1 MIIHFYKVLVSLFS
15 IIIPSFPSPSFK
27 LLLFFE
33 IFMQFFSDYI
43 YPPTQDSAS
52 IPPPIHL
59 STSAHQVPLCWL
71 ITPGCEAALE
81 CGLYISYQTT
91 EENRLSIFQ
100 QQPNVNS
107 STTRGGISYLP
118 SPFLAEILSGFNLY
132 IDCIGLCM
140 LSQQQL

>member
-1 MIIHFYKVLVSLFS
+1 MIIHFYKRLGSLFF

-43 YPPTQDSAS
+43 YPPTQDIAL
-52 IPPPIHL
+52 IPPPVHL
-59 STSAHQVPLCWL
+59 YVSPSRL

-81 CGLYISYQTT
+81 CSLYINYQTT
-91 EENRLSIFQ
+91 EENQLSTFQ

-107 STTRGGISYLP
+107 STTRGGISYLLP
-118 SPFLAEILSGFNLY
+118 PFLAEILSGFNLY
-132 IDCIGLCM
+132 M
-140 LSQQQL
+140 V